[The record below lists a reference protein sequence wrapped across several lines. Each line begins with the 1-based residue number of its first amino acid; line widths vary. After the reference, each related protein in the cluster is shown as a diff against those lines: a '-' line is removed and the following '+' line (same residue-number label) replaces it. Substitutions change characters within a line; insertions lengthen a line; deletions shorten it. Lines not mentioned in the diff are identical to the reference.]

1 MNFSTEN
8 INVGDKVICYS
19 GGMGAERIGTVVK
32 KTPSGLI
39 DVSFGHYKERFRK
52 NGSEQKG
59 SLWNHSWLD
68 YYTDE
73 KGKQIEET
81 RKIKEMAYKI
91 SECKFR
97 DFSLEALDLIWEICE
112 KEISR
117 NENEAE

>member
-1 MNFSTEN
+1 MKFSTKN

-19 GGMGAERIGTVVK
+19 GGMGTERIGTVVK

-52 NGSEQKG
+52 NGSEQKE
-59 SLWNHSWLD
+59 SIWNHKWLD

-73 KGKQIEET
+73 KGSQIEEES
-81 RKIKEMAYKI
+81 RIKGLAYKI

-97 DFSLEALDLIWEICE
+97 DFSIEALDLIWAICE
-112 KEISR
+112 KEIQR
-117 NENEAE
+117 NEAE